1 MKYIKLIFK
10 IIRILLQRIRKQ
22 GLITTAVWLYA
33 RGVPIVTGVPI
44 LKYSKITD
52 QIYIGPQY
60 GKAGKT
66 RLEAEG
72 IHNSVNMRVEF
83 DDAEHGLDLENY
95 CYLPT
100 VDDDAPTPEH
110 LEQGVAFIRNA
121 MESDGKVYIHCAG
134 GIGRAPT
141 IAAAYFIHM
150 GMSLDESLHLIR
162 KTRPFINVMPV
173 QMVALKEYENHQ
185 RETVGSNSI

>member
-1 MKYIKLIFK
+1 MKYLKLIFK

-22 GLITTAVWLYA
+22 GLITTVVWLYA

-52 QIYIGPQY
+52 KIYIGPQY

-72 IHNSVNMRVEF
+72 IHNSVNMRIEY
-83 DDAEHGLDLENY
+83 DDAENGLALDNY

-110 LEQGVAFIRNA
+110 LEEGVAFIRNA
-121 MESDGKVYIHCAG
+121 IEADGKVYIHCAG

-141 IAAAYFIHM
+141 IAAAYFIHS
-150 GMSLDESLHLIR
+150 GMSLDEALHLIR
-162 KTRPFINVMPV
+162 QTRPFINIMPV
-173 QMVALKEYENHQ
+173 QMVALKEYEKQQ
-185 RETVGSNSI
+185 RETVGSNSV